1 MTMNE
6 LRTEMQA
13 EFKDIQGKFKDVQ
26 AEFTNVRAE
35 MRRGGELRY
44 RR

>member
-1 MTMNE
+1 MNE